1 MNPGLASSCYVDPF
15 GVFICPVLLSNNK
28 DDDDDDDNNNNNNN
42 NNSNNYNYNNKRTD
56 IVTLEK
62 EGRVCFIVNVACPF
76 DIRVAKKEREKID
89 RFKDLKVEVPIKI

>member
-15 GVFICPVLLSNNK
+15 GVFICPVLLSNNNHDD
-28 DDDDDDDNNNNNNN
+28 DDDDDDDNNNNNK
-42 NNSNNYNYNNKRTD
+42 KRPD

-76 DIRVAKKEREKID
+76 DIRVVKKKER
-89 RFKDLKVEVPIKI
+89 RLAALRT